1 MRSLLLLLFN
11 FCVHVLLGTKRDYRI
26 FLRGRSGRDDTRD
39 QGKENT
45 DQDKNNRCRNRQYR
59 RQIHQ
64 AGKFMYDNVDRYQQ
78 YIRDD
83 DTNHT

>member
-11 FCVHVLLGTKRDYRI
+11 CCVHVLLGTKCDYRI
-26 FLRGRSGRDDTRD
+26 LLRCRSGRDDTRD

-45 DQDKNNRCRNRQYR
+45 DQDQDDRCRNRQYR
-59 RQIHQ
+59 SQIH
-64 AGKFMYDNVDRYQQ
+64 KTCKLMHDNVDRYQQ